1 LRQDLTAPPKG
12 LPASLVKHADDQTIV
27 ALAVTFRA
35 IERHQLAGT
44 DFQDW
49 CVLASPRYLGRSSLA
64 ASLQRYETEGA
75 WGVSP
80 HLIPH
85 RSMHAVSGSISQAL
99 GIHGPNLGVGGGPN
113 GAAEIFMAAAA
124 LLADKKLP
132 GLWVIITGFD
142 PEPQLDDLR
151 RQPLNGQFKTR
162 IRCNGLA
169 MALTPLTRTG
179 IDASLHI
186 FTSGIGRPER
196 GQRARELDTPF
207 CRLENLLPALA
218 GPSPLTG
225 EWKLLCG
232 AWMRLQHGSGES

>member
-1 LRQDLTAPPKG
+1 M
-12 LPASLVKHADDQTIV
+12 
-27 ALAVTFRA
+27 
-35 IERHQLAGT
+35 
-44 DFQDW
+44 
-49 CVLASPRYLGRSSLA
+49 GRSSLA

-99 GIHGPNLGVGGGPN
+99 GVHGPNLAVGGGLN

-124 LLADKKLP
+124 LLTDKKLP
-132 GLWVIITGFD
+132 GLWAIVTGFD
-142 PEPQLDDLR
+142 PEPRLDDLR
-151 RQPLNGQFKTR
+151 REPLNGQFKTR
-162 IRCNGLA
+162 IKCNGLA
-169 MALTPLTRTG
+169 LALTPSVRHG
-179 IDASLHI
+179 MDASLHI
-186 FTSGIGRPER
+186 FTSGIGRPDR
-196 GQRARELDTPF
+196 DHRAAELDTPF

-218 GPSPLTG
+218 GPSLEPG